1 MRTAESTLQRRRASC
16 HECGY
21 CDNVPCASRSLAGLP
36 GLQDAE
42 LSGIAEAVLARVKA
56 RLYGVTTRFIP
67 VAVSARHVHL
77 TREALEEVYGKGHE
91 LSKLRDLSQPGQYAA
106 KETLTL
112 VGARMRT
119 IEGVRVLGPLRKY
132 TQVELARTDGIAL
145 GLELPVRDSGKLSG
159 SSPIVLVG
167 PKGALNLEEGAIRA
181 ARHIHASDTEA
192 SSLGLR
198 DGQSVSVRVP
208 GEKGVVFE
216 NVIVKTDPSFS
227 LEMHLDTDDANAADI
242 CCDMFVEIMF
252 S

>member
-1 MRTAESTLQRRRASC
+1 VRTAENRSERRRASC

-21 CDNVPCASRSLAGLP
+21 CDNVPCASRRLAGLP
-36 GLQDAE
+36 GLRDAE
-42 LSGIAEAVLARVKA
+42 LTEIAAAVLARVKA
-56 RLYGVTTRFIP
+56 RLSGVTTRFIP
-67 VAVSARHVHL
+67 AAVSARHVHL
-77 TREALEEVYGKGHE
+77 TREALEGVYGKGHE
-91 LSKLRDLSQPGQYAA
+91 LSKLHDLSQPGQYAA

-132 TQVELARTDGIAL
+132 TQVELARTDGIML
-145 GLELPVRDSGKLSG
+145 GIELPVRDSGKLSG

-181 ARHIHASDTEA
+181 TRHIHAGAEEA
-192 SSLGLR
+192 SLLGLI

-216 NVIVKTDPSFS
+216 NVIVKVDPSFS
-227 LEMHLDTDDANAADI
+227 LEMHLDTDDANAADV
-242 CCDMFVEIMF
+242 CCDMFVEIML